1 MHLIKKDIIKIK
13 KIMNYFIKNLT
24 YKIKIN
30 NYITNQKI
38 ILLNKL
44 NRNINNKIN
53 IINTLI
59 KISINTL
66 NKILV
71 NEIKTK
77 ENL

>member
-1 MHLIKKDIIKIK
+1 
-13 KIMNYFIKNLT
+13 MNYFIKNLT

-59 KISINTL
+59 KISLNTL
-66 NKILV
+66 NKNLV

>member
-24 YKIKIN
+24 YKIKIKN
-30 NYITNQKI
+30 NITNQII